1 MAHYPDFLETEED
14 KRIWDQ
20 DRVQL
25 YEETWR
31 NQIIAEEELK
41 ALLPDDLSL
50 ERLDDS
56 RGIRWEVRRGEE
68 VVKSSGSIHFLLCQ
82 QQEEDLQKENKK

>member
-1 MAHYPDFLETEED
+1 MVDYPDFLETEED
-14 KRIWDQ
+14 NIIWDQ

-41 ALLPDDLSL
+41 ALLPDDLFL
-50 ERLDDS
+50 KRLDDS
-56 RGIRWEVRRGEE
+56 KGIHWEIRRGEE
-68 VVKSSGSIHFLLCQ
+68 VVKSSGSIHSLLCQ
-82 QQEEDLQKENKK
+82 QQEENSQKENKK